1 MARIGLMDITERI
14 ERGGVTV
21 RIKKVLSPTSFR
33 PGADRSNRAISILS
47 TVAGAYA
54 LVLPYAALIA
64 MALFALS
71 VIEAVWRRRLAPLV
85 FVNTIL
91 FVTMATTMM
100 HALTTRAVDIV
111 LTVLLLIGSVTGAQV
126 GAQFAQK
133 AKPEQLRL
141 ILAVIVLGVAIRMA
155 LGLGYRPDEIYTV
168 VTQ

>member
-91 FVTMATTMM
+91 FVTMATRL
-100 HALTTRAVDIV
+100 ALLSYVDVTAFPAINTLYLSPIYPGLMFFCAFALIDGVRLATRFK
-111 LTVLLLIGSVTGAQV
+111 S
-126 GAQFAQK
+126 
-133 AKPEQLRL
+133 LR
-141 ILAVIVLGVAIRMA
+141 ASR
-155 LGLGYRPDEIYTV
+155 T
-168 VTQ
+168 